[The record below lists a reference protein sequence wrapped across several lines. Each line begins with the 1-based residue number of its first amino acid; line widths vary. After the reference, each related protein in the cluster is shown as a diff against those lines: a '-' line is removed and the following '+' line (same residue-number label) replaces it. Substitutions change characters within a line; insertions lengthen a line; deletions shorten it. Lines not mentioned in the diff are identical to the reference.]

1 MMLWNSERLTGEA
14 VRISNVTIGA
24 ILQGTAMA
32 LFLFPHNIPSGGAA
46 GLALLLNFW
55 TKLPLGFSLWLVN
68 FVLLFLAINY
78 FGYFWTFRTMYS
90 VTITSVTIQLLE
102 TFVSFPHVHLVLDII
117 FGALI
122 FGYGVGL
129 LIKNRASSGGMVIPA
144 LMIASYR
151 RSPPGKAMFWI
162 NLFIFLLTATI
173 INFQIVI
180 FAITCQWVSTKVID
194 YVNRYA

>member
-1 MMLWNSERLTGEA
+1 LWWKNERYMNEY
-14 VRISNVTIGA
+14 VRISFVTLGA

-68 FVLLFLAINY
+68 FVLLILAINY

-90 VTITSVTIQLLE
+90 VTITSVTIHLLE
-102 TFVSFPHVHLVLDII
+102 TYVHFSHIHLLLDLIL
-117 FGALI
+117 GALI

-144 LMIASYR
+144 LMIANYQR
-151 RSPPGKAMFWI
+151 TPPGRPMFWL

-173 INFQIVI
+173 INYQIVI
-180 FAITCQWVSTKVID
+180 FAILCQWVSTRVID
-194 YVNRYA
+194 RVNRYA

>member
-1 MMLWNSERLTGEA
+1 LWWKSDRLMGEY
-14 VRISNVTIGA
+14 VRISYITIGA
-24 ILQGTAMA
+24 ILQGIAMA

-68 FVLLFLAINY
+68 FVLLIMAINY

-90 VTITSVTIQLLE
+90 VTITSITIQLIE
-102 TFVSFPHVHLVLDII
+102 SYVHLQHINLLLDLTI
-117 FGALI
+117 GALM

-144 LMIASYR
+144 LMIATHR
-151 RSPPGKAMFWI
+151 RTPPGRPMFWI

-173 INFQIVI
+173 IDYKIVL
-180 FAITCQWVSTKVID
+180 FAIVCQWLSTRVID
-194 YVNRYA
+194 RVNRYV

>member
-1 MMLWNSERLTGEA
+1 LWWKNERINGEA
-14 VRISNVTIGA
+14 VRISFITFGA

-32 LFLFPHNIPSGGAA
+32 LFLFPHKIPSGGAA
-46 GLALLLNFW
+46 GLALLLNYW

-68 FVLLFLAINY
+68 FVLLILAINY

-90 VTITSVTIQLLE
+90 VTITSLTIQILE
-102 TFVSFPHVHLVLDII
+102 TSTQFPHTNIILDII
-117 FGALI
+117 LGALM

-151 RSPPGKAMFWI
+151 RSTPGKPMFWI

-173 INFQIVI
+173 INYQIVI
-180 FAITCQWVSTKVID
+180 FAILCQWISTKVID
-194 YVNRYA
+194 YINRKE

>member
-1 MMLWNSERLTGEA
+1 MWLNNDRLTSEA
-14 VRISNVTIGA
+14 VRIAFVTLGA
-24 ILQGTAMA
+24 VLQGTAMA

-68 FVLLFLAINY
+68 FVLLILAINY

-102 TFVSFPHVHLVLDII
+102 TYIYFPHINLII
-117 FGALI
+117 DLILGAI
-122 FGYGVGL
+122 MFGYGVGL

-144 LMIASYR
+144 LMIATHR
-151 RSPPGKAMFWI
+151 RTTPGKPMFWI

-173 INFQIVI
+173 INYQIVI
-180 FAITCQWVSTKVID
+180 FAIICQWLSTRIID
-194 YVNRYA
+194 SVNRYA